1 MGGSP
6 QITPLA
12 LIKRVWERIAPLQL
26 AERSWDNVCFIPIF
40 HTFLLTFFAGRAYH
54 RSVAWP
60 VFVNNINTDTEAQR
74 PLIPILLIARC
85 FLPLSRP
92 ALCLAV
98 TVSNIHLV

>member
-40 HTFLLTFFAGRAYH
+40 HTFLLTFSQVG
-54 RSVAWP
+54 
-60 VFVNNINTDTEAQR
+60 
-74 PLIPILLIARC
+74 PIIG
-85 FLPLSRP
+85 P
-92 ALCLAV
+92 
-98 TVSNIHLV
+98 